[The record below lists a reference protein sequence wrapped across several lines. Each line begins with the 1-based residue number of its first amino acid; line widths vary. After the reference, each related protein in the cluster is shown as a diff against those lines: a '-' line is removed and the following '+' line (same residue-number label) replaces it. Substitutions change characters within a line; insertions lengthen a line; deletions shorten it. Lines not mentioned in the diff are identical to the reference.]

1 MLLVVISWRILRGT
15 EEGLLWALIGG
26 FFLDILSGAPFG
38 VFTISLVLTSLLSG
52 LWEVNVFRTT
62 FILPLITISFATF
75 LYYLLILFLLRIVGW
90 PIALGE
96 AIFKVILPSTFFNVL
111 LTPLVYKAMRWL
123 RWKMERG
130 IK

>member
-15 EEGLLWALIGG
+15 DEGLLWAFIGG
-26 FFLDILSGAPFG
+26 LLLDILSGAPFG

-62 FILPLITISFATF
+62 FILPLTTISFATF
-75 LYYLLILFLLRIVGW
+75 LYYLLILFLLRMVGW

-96 AIFKVILPSTFFNVL
+96 AIFKVILPSTFFNAF